1 LNQTDKNKIS
11 LRGKDIGKK
20 EFAMSGKAC
29 RTLKA
34 VAVIIAGLLPAGI
47 ANAQGGADSLESQ
60 LAAKYKVA
68 KIGQDSSGIS
78 VTDPGTVLVI
88 KKGGIL
94 SVTSSNMVVIPSYV
108 KDGQVHSANGNAMAG
123 VSKLLKWK
131 NVSDPTGSTTA
142 ETKFLTIGEK
152 VYVSKIEVN
161 RKDSKVS
168 MAIIE
173 CDSCNSVQDASQRKA
188 QVIFQFPKDYLAGAD
203 GGQVADVIGQV
214 LEVQPEEAAQQ
225 DQPQDA
231 QQGQQQAQQPE
242 APAQPPPTIQLGQ
255 TMDEVKG
262 LLGEPTKVV
271 NLGVKQI
278 YIYKDMKVVFLRGK
292 VADVQ

>member
-1 LNQTDKNKIS
+1 MN
-11 LRGKDIGKK
+11 
-20 EFAMSGKAC
+20 GKAC
-29 RTLKA
+29 RTVKG
-34 VAVIIAGLLPAGI
+34 VAVILLGLIPVAI
-47 ANAQGGADSLESQ
+47 ANAQNGGADSLDSQ

-68 KIGQDSSGIS
+68 KVGQDSTGIS

-94 SVTSSNMVVIPSYV
+94 SVASTNMVVIPSYV
-108 KDGQVHSANGNAMAG
+108 KDGQVHSANGNAMQG

-152 VYVSKIEVN
+152 VYVSKIDIN

-188 QVIFQFPKDYLAGAD
+188 QVVFQFPKDYLAGAD
-203 GGQVADVIGQV
+203 GGQISDVISQV
-214 LEVQPEEAAQQ
+214 LEIQPEEAAQQ

-231 QQGQQQAQQPE
+231 QQGQQQAQQPQQPE
-242 APAQPPPTIQLGQ
+242 SPAQPPPTIQLGQ
-255 TMDEVKG
+255 TIDDVTN
-262 LLGEPTKVV
+262 LLGTPTKVV

-278 YIYKDMKVVFLRGK
+278 YIYKDMKVVFLRGR